1 MILHSF
7 SSLLLSPI
15 FYFTLLLSSVR
26 LSNSEEAFLSFLSAI
41 DTFYAIKE
49 VEVEQESM
57 LSFLLLSLPA
67 YGMDMQLVTW
77 IMI

>member
-26 LSNSEEAFLSFLSAI
+26 SSDVKGSLFRFFAFLI

-57 LSFLLLSLPA
+57 SSFLLLLPS